1 MSENLG
7 SLNAS
12 IQIKGMDKFLDE
24 MDTAAQ
30 KASKLEKQFR
40 KPLELKVNSI
50 NTKGIKNAISKPLD
64 EIEKRL
70 KQFDKEISKENKTV
84 TNQMVAYASRY
95 KSQTGKDYGSD
106 EFIKALDTAVMGAR
120 SNTASQFSLAGIYDR
135 VEKYVSTVLNSYF
148 NSSSSNP
155 LARPGNS
162 PTSVDQATIDIENL
176 NDAKEHLVEI
186 DSTLQT
192 ISSSVLN
199 QNTEDLA
206 TSLVRARDQAIAL
219 RASLDTASNIQ
230 FVPGTAEGAGRFGQ
244 AMNLLKSSAQ
254 TMIEPY
260 ISLTGIIPEIQK
272 GIQIVTDLDDAFTKM
287 KMVSM
292 ESADKLKDFQASSFR
307 IGNTIGAS
315 AMQIQKSAASYLQTG
330 YRIQEA
336 GKLAQNANLYANI
349 SGLNLEQATNYL
361 NTSLKAF
368 GREFNNDVSAS
379 SGIIDRYTK
388 VGQIFSI
395 SSSEIGSAVAASAK
409 DLADVG
415 NTLNESLG
423 LILTGKSLSFD
434 STSIGNAMKEMSM
447 RIRESSRELQE
458 LANIDVRIDNTTF
471 KSTAQIIKEIAK
483 NWNGFAP
490 TRQNDILEI
499 LAGSGQTDIIAGLIQ
514 NSDMINQITD
524 TASDA
529 TGAALDTNEATL
541 ESITGRITL
550 LTNQIQ
556 ELWSSLIDDSTI
568 KSAITGLTTIL
579 KFITSI
585 VKGAGTIPVVLSTIV
600 GLMSSK
606 NLGRVKMLPSY
617 EICRYNSVL

>member
-30 KASKLEKQFR
+30 KAAKLEKQFR

-106 EFIKALDTAVMGAR
+106 EFIKALDTAVIGAR
-120 SNTASQFSLAGIYDR
+120 SNTASQFSFAGIYDR
-135 VEKYVSTVLNSYF
+135 VEKYVSTVLNSYS

-162 PTSVDQATIDIENL
+162 PTPVDQVKIDIENL
-176 NDAKEHLVEI
+176 NDAKEQLAEI
-186 DSTLQT
+186 DSTLQN

-206 TSLVRARDQAIAL
+206 ASLVRARDQAIAL
-219 RASLDTASNIQ
+219 RASLGTASNIQ
-230 FVPGTAEGAGRFGQ
+230 FIPGTTEGAGRFGQ

-260 ISLTGIIPEIQK
+260 ISLTGIMPEIQK

-368 GREFNNDVSAS
+368 GHEFNNDVSAS

-395 SSSEIGSAVAASAK
+395 SSSEIGSAAAASAK
-409 DLADVG
+409 DLADAG

-434 STSIGNAMKEMSM
+434 ATSIGNAMKEMSM
-447 RIRESSRELQE
+447 RIRESSKELQE

-471 KSTAQIIKEIAK
+471 KSTAQIIKEIAE

-617 EICRYNSVL
+617 EICRYDSVL